1 MSICQIFGVV
11 GLLRVCVAIAKVSSC
26 TFHLNAFFHV
36 LSQVLLQSKVE
47 RTRRGRLTIPG
58 GLLISAKEKKKLK
71 TKKKKEFKKIHV
83 TLSEPKRDLNTCSCY
98 AIFWVSL
105 LKNCIS
111 PELYSIWSLLA
122 ISPQTSQFKNTWFYC
137 TLLFTTG
144 NMPLSC
150 VYLGPTQ
157 KHSSCKNIGILKII
171 INMPLGLVM
180 QGSISKTLEQPTML
194 CTEQDMD
201 FVIQELFHCG

>member
-1 MSICQIFGVV
+1 M
-11 GLLRVCVAIAKVSSC
+11 AKVSSC
-26 TFHLNAFFHV
+26 TFHLNAILFFHV

-58 GLLISAKEKKKLK
+58 GLLISAKEKKIN
-71 TKKKKEFKKIHV
+71 KKIHV
-83 TLSEPKRDLNTCSCY
+83 TLLEPKRDLNTCSCY

-122 ISPQTSQFKNTWFYC
+122 ISPQTSQFKNKWFYC